1 MADGQKPAYGCE
13 IAPPVP
19 PGTVLKDTRLKTWTV
34 GKAIGAGGFGA
45 IYLCDRRE
53 QDTIGDDSE
62 FVVKIEP
69 HSNGPL
75 FVEMHVFLRL
85 GMEEHMAFWKPRQ
98 LDKPQG
104 WVGIPR
110 FHGSGSLTVADT
122 KLRFVVM
129 TRFGS
134 DVEKF
139 FQGGSKPLPL
149 ATVLNIAVQVVNSLE
164 YIHSKHYTHNDIKA
178 QNLLLDAGGCD
189 VFVVDFGLACKY
201 KDNFGFHCDGGGDER
216 KAHEGTLE
224 YTSRDAHIGAH
235 SRRGDLETLGY
246 NLVHWASGFLPWKDT
261 EDPEYVQAQKN
272 GFLENVETFLV
283 KCFKP
288 APYPPILKE
297 YFDYIC
303 ELEFK
308 TKPDYKHIRKML
320 GQALDDLGSA
330 PHTKLQFGKKTK
342 IRKSRKSDAFPII
355 VEEEEGRATRSQG
368 EGKKVFWQD
377 ILDPESIMKSA
388 SRSSFGE
395 DSNDVD
401 PQQEAAEQ
409 ERQRAVLAN
418 PTPEMWKLM
427 EAKRKLEEERQKLG
441 WKEQLAEYNKR
452 NMANKLRF
460 ANMDLT
466 PCYNTPVMEEVIAKR
481 AARLARDN
489 HTPEPS
495 DDEMDDEVFNVT
507 VKENVEP
514 TKSAESSFLK
524 NDQLQ
529 EELSPF
535 PQTKVT
541 HTPVD
546 RILRSHSNTPKDSI
560 SITEKRRA
568 PADDVRPESA
578 TPSSKSRS
586 ATPSL
591 SNNTT
596 PIKAGSGSSTPSKCE
611 IIDLRTPVIPV
622 KARKKSEVHQSPTD
636 PTPAVATRTRSGR
649 NRKESECASDFKVPV
664 SLDTPLPT
672 APSSPSPSPSPQTPG
687 QTYESCTICFK
698 TMNSRS
704 LNRHYNT
711 VHSMKRTLSSTPSRH
726 SGLTP
731 KVKRGRV
738 TPKITPESESQPP
751 SLLRHQTPL
760 VGQEQE
766 ILPRRRKAVI
776 DMKLNPPDSPSKNIR
791 VAPCPLCGLELAKSL
806 IPKHFEDNHS
816 PTAGRK
822 TRKKVDSMT
831 GAMARVAVSTDTPE
845 KIRNFDSPA
854 RPTITRETVGNIVST
869 FKRATRSSPHDI
881 LYEL

>member
-1 MADGQKPAYGCE
+1 MAEGQKAAYGCD

-19 PGTVLKDTRLKTWTV
+19 PGTVLKDSRLKTWTV

-45 IYLCDRRE
+45 IYLCDRGE
-53 QDTIGDDSE
+53 QDAIGDDSE

-85 GMEEHMAFWKPRQ
+85 GMEEHMASWQPRQ

-110 FHGSGSLTVADT
+110 FHGSGSVVVDNT

-129 TRFGS
+129 TRFAS
-134 DVEKF
+134 DLEKF
-139 FQGGSKPLPL
+139 FQSGSKPLPL

-178 QNLLLDAGGCD
+178 QNLLLDSGGCD
-189 VFVVDFGLACKY
+189 VFLVDFGLACKY

-303 ELEFK
+303 DLEFK
-308 TKPDYKHIRKML
+308 TRPDYKHIRKLL
-320 GQALDDLGSA
+320 GKALDELGSA
-330 PHTKLQFGKKTK
+330 PHTKLQFGKKIK

-355 VEEEEGRATRSQG
+355 LEEEEGRATRSRDD
-368 EGKKVFWQD
+368 GKKVFWQD

-388 SRSSFGE
+388 SRSNFDE
-395 DSNDVD
+395 DSNGID
-401 PQQEAAEQ
+401 PQQEAHEQ
-409 ERQRAVLAN
+409 ERQMAALAN

-427 EAKRKLEEERQKLG
+427 EVKRKLEEERQKMG

-452 NMANKLRF
+452 NLANKLKF
-460 ANMDLT
+460 VQMDLT
-466 PCYNTPVMEEVIAKR
+466 PSYNTPVMEEVIAKR

-495 DDEMDDEVFNVT
+495 DDEMDEDEVFNVT
-507 VKENVEP
+507 VIENVES
-514 TKSAESSFLK
+514 TKIKENSFSQND

-529 EELSPF
+529 ENLSPF
-535 PQTKVT
+535 PKSKVT

-546 RILRSHSNTPKDSI
+546 RILRSRTTTPKDSQP
-560 SITEKRRA
+560 SPDGKKTPSEKS
-568 PADDVRPESA
+568 RPGSA
-578 TPSSKSRS
+578 TPRTKSRS
-586 ATPSL
+586 VTPSVPNSTPVKGKSKSCTPAKVDEEDL
-591 SNNTT
+591 TT
-596 PIKAGSGSSTPSKCE
+596 PM
-611 IIDLRTPVIPV
+611 IPV
-622 KARKKSEVHQSPTD
+622 KARKVVVVSQPPPQ
-636 PTPAVATRTRSGR
+636 PTPAVASRTRSK
-649 NRKESECASDFKVPV
+649 NTSECLPDNDIDVCFP
-664 SLDTPLPT
+664 TPAPT
-672 APSSPSPSPSPQTPG
+672 APPSPTPSPQTPG
-687 QTYESCTICFK
+687 QKYESCTICSK
-698 TMNSRS
+698 TMISRS
-704 LNRHYNT
+704 LTRHYST
-711 VHSMKRTLSSTPSRH
+711 VHSMKRPLSSTPSRH

-731 KVKRGRV
+731 RLKRGRV
-738 TPKITPESESQPP
+738 NVTPKSNESDTQPP
-751 SLLRHQTPL
+751 PLLRHQTPL

-776 DMKLNPPDSPSKNIR
+776 DMELNPPDSPSKNIR
-791 VAPCPLCGLELAKSL
+791 VAPCPLCGMQLAKSL

-816 PTAGRK
+816 PTAGRRS
-822 TRKKVDSMT
+822 RKKVDSMT

-854 RPTITRETVGNIVST
+854 RPTITKETVGNIVST
-869 FKRATRSSPHDI
+869 FRRG
-881 LYEL
+881 LVL

>member
-1 MADGQKPAYGCE
+1 MAEGQKAAYGCD

-19 PGTVLKDTRLKTWTV
+19 PGTVLKDSRLKTWTV

-45 IYLCDRRE
+45 IYLCDRGE
-53 QDTIGDDSE
+53 HDSIGDDSE

-85 GMEEHMAFWKPRQ
+85 GMEEHMASWQPRQ

-110 FHGSGSLTVADT
+110 FHGSGSVVVANT

-129 TRFGS
+129 TRFAS
-134 DVEKF
+134 DLEKF
-139 FQGGSKPLPL
+139 FQSGSKPLPL

-178 QNLLLDAGGCD
+178 QNLLLDSGGCD
-189 VFVVDFGLACKY
+189 VFLVDFGLACKY

-303 ELEFK
+303 DLEFK
-308 TKPDYKHIRKML
+308 TRPDYKHIRKIL
-320 GQALDDLGSA
+320 GKALDELGSA
-330 PHTKLQFGKKTK
+330 PHTKLQFGKKIK

-355 VEEEEGRATRSQG
+355 LEEEEGRATRSKDD
-368 EGKKVFWQD
+368 GKKVFWQD

-388 SRSSFGE
+388 SRSNFDE
-395 DSNDVD
+395 DSNGID
-401 PQQEAAEQ
+401 PQQEAHEQ
-409 ERQRAVLAN
+409 ERQMAALAN

-427 EAKRKLEEERQKLG
+427 EVKRKLEEERQKMG

-452 NMANKLRF
+452 NLANKLKF
-460 ANMDLT
+460 AQMDLT
-466 PCYNTPVMEEVIAKR
+466 PSYNTPVMEEVIAKR
-481 AARLARDN
+481 AARLAKDN

-495 DDEMDDEVFNVT
+495 DDEMDEDEVFNVT
-507 VKENVEP
+507 VVENVET
-514 TKSAESSFLK
+514 TKIPVNSLSQND

-529 EELSPF
+529 ENLSPF
-535 PQTKVT
+535 PQAKVS

-546 RILRSHSNTPKDSI
+546 RILRSRTNTPKDTQPSGGKKTP
-560 SITEKRRA
+560 SETS
-568 PADDVRPESA
+568 RPGSA
-578 TPSSKSRS
+578 TPRTKSRS
-586 ATPSL
+586 VTPSIP
-591 SNNTT
+591 NTT
-596 PIKAGSGSSTPSKCE
+596 PVKGKSKSCTPSKVDE
-611 IIDLRTPVIPV
+611 VDLTTPMIPV
-622 KARKKSEVHQSPTD
+622 KARKVVGTSQPPPE
-636 PTPAVATRTRSGR
+636 PTPAVASRTRSK
-649 NRKESECASDFKVPV
+649 NTSECLSDNKVDV
-664 SLDTPLPT
+664 SLPTPAST
-672 APSSPSPSPSPQTPG
+672 APPSRSPTPSPQTPG
-687 QTYESCTICFK
+687 QKYESCTICSIS
-698 TMNSRS
+698 MNSSS
-704 LNRHYNT
+704 LTRHYST
-711 VHSMKRTLSSTPSRH
+711 VHSMKRPLSSTPSRH
-726 SGLTP
+726 SGHTP
-731 KVKRGRV
+731 RLKRGRV
-738 TPKITPESESQPP
+738 NITPKSNEGDTQPP
-751 SLLRHQTPL
+751 PLLRHQTPL

-766 ILPRRRKAVI
+766 IMPRRRKAVI
-776 DMKLNPPDSPSKNIR
+776 DMELNPPDSPSKNIR
-791 VAPCPLCGLELAKSL
+791 MAPCPLCGMELAKSL

-816 PTAGRK
+816 PNAGRR

-854 RPTITRETVGNIVST
+854 RPTITKETVGNIVST
-869 FKRATRSSPHDI
+869 FRRVTRSSPDI
-881 LYEL
+881 LYEP

>member
-1 MADGQKPAYGCE
+1 MAEGQKAAYGCD

-19 PGTVLKDTRLKTWTV
+19 PGTVLKDSRLKTWTV

-45 IYLCDRRE
+45 IYLCDRGE
-53 QDTIGDDSE
+53 QDAIGDDSE

-85 GMEEHMAFWKPRQ
+85 GMEEHMASWQPRQ

-110 FHGSGSLTVADT
+110 FHGSGSVVVENT

-129 TRFGS
+129 TRFAS
-134 DVEKF
+134 DLEKF
-139 FQGGSKPLPL
+139 FQSGSKPLPL

-178 QNLLLDAGGCD
+178 QNLLLDSGGCD
-189 VFVVDFGLACKY
+189 VFLVDFGLACKY

-303 ELEFK
+303 DLEFK
-308 TKPDYKHIRKML
+308 TRPDYKHIRKLL
-320 GQALDDLGSA
+320 GKALDELGSA
-330 PHTKLQFGKKTK
+330 PHTKLQFGKKIK

-355 VEEEEGRATRSQG
+355 LEEEEGRATRSRDD
-368 EGKKVFWQD
+368 GKKVFWQD

-388 SRSSFGE
+388 SRSNFDE
-395 DSNDVD
+395 DSNGID
-401 PQQEAAEQ
+401 PQQEAHEQ
-409 ERQRAVLAN
+409 ERQMAALAN

-427 EAKRKLEEERQKLG
+427 EVKRKLEEERQKMG

-452 NMANKLRF
+452 NLANKLKF
-460 ANMDLT
+460 VQMDLT
-466 PCYNTPVMEEVIAKR
+466 PSYNTPVMEEVIAKR

-495 DDEMDDEVFNVT
+495 DDEMDEDEVFNVT
-507 VKENVEP
+507 VIENVES
-514 TKSAESSFLK
+514 TKIKENSFSQND

-529 EELSPF
+529 ENLSPF
-535 PQTKVT
+535 PKSKVT

-546 RILRSHSNTPKDSI
+546 RILRSRTTTPKDSQP
-560 SITEKRRA
+560 SPDGKKTPSETS
-568 PADDVRPESA
+568 RPGSA
-578 TPSSKSRS
+578 TPRTKSRS
-586 ATPSL
+586 VTPSIPNSTPVKGKSKSCTPAKVDEEDL
-591 SNNTT
+591 TT
-596 PIKAGSGSSTPSKCE
+596 PM
-611 IIDLRTPVIPV
+611 IPV
-622 KARKKSEVHQSPTD
+622 KARKVVGVSQPPPQ
-636 PTPAVATRTRSGR
+636 PTPAVASRTRSK
-649 NRKESECASDFKVPV
+649 NTSECLPDNDVDVCFP
-664 SLDTPLPT
+664 TPAPT
-672 APSSPSPSPSPQTPG
+672 APPSPTPSPQTPG
-687 QTYESCTICFK
+687 QKYESCTICSK
-698 TMNSRS
+698 TMISRS
-704 LNRHYNT
+704 LTRHYST
-711 VHSMKRTLSSTPSRH
+711 VHSMKRPLSSTPSRH

-731 KVKRGRV
+731 RLKRGRV
-738 TPKITPESESQPP
+738 NVTPKSNESDTQPP
-751 SLLRHQTPL
+751 PLLRHQTPL

-776 DMKLNPPDSPSKNIR
+776 DMELNPPDSPSKNIR
-791 VAPCPLCGLELAKSL
+791 VAPCPLCGMQLAKSL

-816 PTAGRK
+816 PTAGRRS
-822 TRKKVDSMT
+822 RKKVDSMT

-854 RPTITRETVGNIVST
+854 RPTITKETVGNIVST
-869 FKRATRSSPHDI
+869 FRRG
-881 LYEL
+881 LVL

>member
-1 MADGQKPAYGCE
+1 MAEGQKAAYGCD

-19 PGTVLKDTRLKTWTV
+19 PGTVLKDSRLKTWTV

-45 IYLCDRRE
+45 IYLCDRGE
-53 QDTIGDDSE
+53 QDAIGDDSE

-85 GMEEHMAFWKPRQ
+85 GMEEHMASWQPRQ

-110 FHGSGSLTVADT
+110 FHGSGSVVVENT

-129 TRFGS
+129 TRFAS
-134 DVEKF
+134 DLEKF
-139 FQGGSKPLPL
+139 FQSGSKPLPL

-178 QNLLLDAGGCD
+178 QNLLLDSGGCD
-189 VFVVDFGLACKY
+189 VFLVDFGLACKY

-303 ELEFK
+303 DLEFK
-308 TKPDYKHIRKML
+308 TRPDYKHIRKLL
-320 GQALDDLGSA
+320 GKALDELGSA
-330 PHTKLQFGKKTK
+330 PHTKLQFGKKIK

-355 VEEEEGRATRSQG
+355 LEEEEGRATRSRDD
-368 EGKKVFWQD
+368 GKKVFWQD

-388 SRSSFGE
+388 SRSNFDE
-395 DSNDVD
+395 DSNGID
-401 PQQEAAEQ
+401 PQQEAHEQ
-409 ERQRAVLAN
+409 ERQMAALAN

-427 EAKRKLEEERQKLG
+427 EVKRKLEEERQKMG

-452 NMANKLRF
+452 NLANKLKF
-460 ANMDLT
+460 VQMDLT
-466 PCYNTPVMEEVIAKR
+466 PSYNTPVMEEVIAKR

-495 DDEMDDEVFNVT
+495 DDEMDEDEVFNVT
-507 VKENVEP
+507 VIENVES
-514 TKSAESSFLK
+514 TKIKENSFSQND

-529 EELSPF
+529 ENLSPF
-535 PQTKVT
+535 PKSKVT

-546 RILRSHSNTPKDSI
+546 RILRSRTTTPKDSQP
-560 SITEKRRA
+560 SPDGKKTPSETS
-568 PADDVRPESA
+568 RPGSA
-578 TPSSKSRS
+578 TPRTKSRS
-586 ATPSL
+586 VTPSIPNSTPVKGKSKSCTPAKVDEEDL
-591 SNNTT
+591 TT
-596 PIKAGSGSSTPSKCE
+596 PM
-611 IIDLRTPVIPV
+611 IPV
-622 KARKKSEVHQSPTD
+622 KARKVVGVSQPPPQ
-636 PTPAVATRTRSGR
+636 PTPAVASRTRSK
-649 NRKESECASDFKVPV
+649 NTSECLPDNDVDVCFP
-664 SLDTPLPT
+664 TPAPT
-672 APSSPSPSPSPQTPG
+672 APPSPTPSPQTPG
-687 QTYESCTICFK
+687 QKYESCTICSK
-698 TMNSRS
+698 TMISRS
-704 LNRHYNT
+704 LTRHYST
-711 VHSMKRTLSSTPSRH
+711 VHSMKRPLSSTPSRH

-731 KVKRGRV
+731 RLKRGRV
-738 TPKITPESESQPP
+738 NVTPKSNESDTQPP
-751 SLLRHQTPL
+751 PLLRHQTPL

-776 DMKLNPPDSPSKNIR
+776 DMELNPPDSPSKNIR
-791 VAPCPLCGLELAKSL
+791 MAPCPLCGMELAKSL

-816 PTAGRK
+816 PNAGRR

-854 RPTITRETVGNIVST
+854 RPTITKETVGNIVST
-869 FKRATRSSPHDI
+869 FRRVTRSSPDI